1 MAPSD
6 TRKLPTLRQA
16 GTTPSSILRA
26 PQDGASRHTGWA
38 SRDGTREGVL
48 RSWLNYRVKRR
59 ALPGPGYPSPG
70 AGVLPDSPE
79 ECHGTCSRVRRP
91 APEGPQ
97 QVIPF
102 SLDIV
107 LPLPPLHFH
116 AGCWQLWHLVQ
127 QSEKEGSLGSTSSP
141 SCPQLSS
148 LKNGIDSLHP
158 KTVEKLSVFRG
169 EGEQTEPTKETSRS
183 PWHPRLF

>member
-107 LPLPPLHFH
+107 LPPLLPFIFMLVVGNCGILSNNRRRKVPWVPPPPL
-116 AGCWQLWHLVQ
+116 LV
-127 QSEKEGSLGSTSSP
+127 
-141 SCPQLSS
+141 LSY
-148 LKNGIDSLHP
+148 P
-158 KTVEKLSVFRG
+158 
-169 EGEQTEPTKETSRS
+169 P
-183 PWHPRLF
+183 